1 MSFYAIDATRSVTR
15 RSGDYGAFRQ
25 ANGQIFVMSH
35 RAAVGLSH
43 QGAFT
48 PRADGPDDFHGY
60 SKEWGK
66 PELVGAL
73 FKGSELL
80 GCPLK
85 APLAKYDVVYTLPL
99 TTISMVKGTG
109 VVTSVP
115 SDAPDDW
122 IALHELKTDEKLR
135 AKYNIEEKHV
145 AFDVVP
151 IINISVE

>member
-1 MSFYAIDATRSVTR
+1 
-15 RSGDYGAFRQ
+15 
-25 ANGQIFVMSH
+25 MSH

-48 PRADGPDDFHGY
+48 PNQNGPDDFHGY

-85 APLAKYDVVYTLPL
+85 APLAKYDIVYTLPL

-122 IALHELKTDEKLR
+122 IALHELKNDEKLR
-135 AKYNIEEKHV
+135 AKYNICLLYTSPSPRDKRQSRMPSS
-145 AFDVVP
+145 A
-151 IINISVE
+151 

>member
-1 MSFYAIDATRSVTR
+1 
-15 RSGDYGAFRQ
+15 
-25 ANGQIFVMSH
+25 MSH

-48 PRADGPDDFHGY
+48 PNPNGPDDFHGY

-85 APLAKYDVVYTLPL
+85 APLAKYDIVYTLPL

-135 AKYNIEEKHV
+135 NKYGIEEKHV
-145 AFDVVP
+145 QFDVVP
-151 IINISVE
+151 IINIPSRKVEKEDREEGLVVGQVRRVLVRGAQDH